1 MRLRWTGLRRPPV
14 PADVTAAIGPADGDR
29 LLAWGTDDAGTTLVA
44 GRHRLYVVRP
54 GAEGGLDLALS
65 RPWHLVDA
73 GTYAEGG
80 VLRVTWVDGEP
91 PVRVVLTEPG
101 ELPETLRERVQA
113 TVVLAETI
121 DIGQRR
127 SAKVVVRRDLATNAL
142 LSQAVLGRGVRSDDP
157 GVAEQ
162 VRAGLARVREQVGLD

>member
-1 MRLRWTGLRRPPV
+1 M
-14 PADVTAAIGPADGDR
+14 
-29 LLAWGTDDAGTTLVA
+29 
-44 GRHRLYVVRP
+44 
-54 GAEGGLDLALS
+54 
-65 RPWHLVDA
+65 
-73 GTYAEGG
+73 
-80 VLRVTWVDGEP
+80 LRVTWVDGEP